1 MDLSIKA
8 TSHNKISK
16 LIYQTLTIKVF
27 ASRTS
32 FDERERRNWKDER
45 SRFETTGKNLS
56 RNLKIDF
63 LLTQVSLNQR

>member
-8 TSHNKISK
+8 TSQNKISE

-63 LLTQVSLNQR
+63 LLTKVSLNQR

>member
-8 TSHNKISK
+8 TSQNKISE
-16 LIYQTLTIKVF
+16 LIYQTLTIKVL

-45 SRFETTGKNLS
+45 SRFETTGKILS

-63 LLTQVSLNQR
+63 LLTKVSLNQR